1 MLQRTLSDESLCSG
15 RREPS
20 HAHTYGY
27 EQALPSDVLFT
38 STYPS
43 STLPVRKQHPPPS
56 NGSLS
61 EKGEWSSVG
70 GGGWTSRTQALWVRE
85 SGLAFPCR
93 LQGVLLKGPE
103 LAAPVSRPGLGALP

>member
-20 HAHTYGY
+20 HSHPYGL

-43 STLPVRKQHPPPS
+43 STLPVRKQHLPPG
-56 NGSLS
+56 NG
-61 EKGEWSSVG
+61 
-70 GGGWTSRTQALWVRE
+70 
-85 SGLAFPCR
+85 GLAEQCE
-93 LQGVLLKGPE
+93 LGVCGE
-103 LAAPVSRPGLGALP
+103 AGSRVVQP